1 MNDTSTLHESTG
13 TEVRAYVAR
22 VRAALSDLPAE
33 DVDELTQGMEA
44 DLAELAAESN
54 SIRARLGTPEA
65 YADELRTAA
74 GLAPRASF
82 TTTGAM
88 GARLAR
94 WGKKRQALMALP
106 WMRDALPVGWALRG
120 IVAAWVVGKFV
131 GGNTNNN
138 VWMWLSGAA
147 LSFWVGR
154 KTLAWKGG
162 RRGALSAANLATAL
176 VGLFV
181 VLPNQV
187 DRTDQPPAIY
197 VEAPATMAGLSNN
210 GEPVTGITVYDPTGR
225 QVERP
230 RAFDQNG
237 NPLLPGTEQGSYT
250 PPASLEPLPQAST
263 TPPTSPTTTPP
274 ASPSPQPSSASPAG
288 TPTPR

>member
-1 MNDTSTLHESTG
+1 MNDTSTLHESTR
-13 TEVRAYVAR
+13 TQVRAYVAR

-33 DVDELTQGMEA
+33 DVDDLTQGMEA
-44 DLAELAAESN
+44 DLAELAAESD

-74 GLAPRASF
+74 GLAPRAAF
-82 TTTGAM
+82 TTTGVM

-94 WGKKRQALMALP
+94 WGKQRQALMALP

-120 IVAAWVVGKFV
+120 IVAAWVVGRV
-131 GGNTNNN
+131 LGWNSNN
-138 VWMWLSGAA
+138 VWTWLLGAA
-147 LSFWVGR
+147 LSFWFGR
-154 KTLAWKGG
+154 KTLEWKGG
-162 RRGALSAANLATAL
+162 RRGAISAINLATAL
-176 VGLFV
+176 IGLLV

-197 VEAPATMAGLSNN
+197 MESPATIDGLSNN

-237 NPLLPGTEQGSYT
+237 NPLLPGSEQDTYT

-263 TPPTSPTTTPP
+263 APPTSPTTTPP
-274 ASPSPQPSSASPAG
+274 ASPSPQPSSPSPAG
-288 TPTPR
+288 TPTHR